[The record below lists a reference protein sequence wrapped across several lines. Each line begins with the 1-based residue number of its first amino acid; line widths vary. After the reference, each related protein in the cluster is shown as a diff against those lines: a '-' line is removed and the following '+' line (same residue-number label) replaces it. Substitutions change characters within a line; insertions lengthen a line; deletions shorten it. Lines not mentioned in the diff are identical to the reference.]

1 MAYDNTNTGI
11 LKINDKGDND
21 KRPDRKGSIDIEGV
35 KYWLSGWI
43 RDGKAGTELE
53 GQKYLSLK
61 AEKAEKQSAPSP
73 APQPAASGNSAF
85 DDFESDV
92 PF

>member
-35 KYWLSGWI
+35 EYWLSGWI
-43 RDGKAGTELE
+43 RDGKAGTALE

-61 AEKAEKQSAPSP
+61 AEKAEKKGAAPIHTQSPK
-73 APQPAASGNSAF
+73 AASTDDF
-85 DDFESDV
+85 DDDI